1 MSNIRKT
8 IFDLER
14 RCNLPAEFENIQT
27 DLKRT
32 NISSNV
38 IKRTRLYLLLDDCI
52 KLWPYREA
60 ATDINTYADSHGF
73 LHYSDTDDDKM
84 LYYLELY
91 LNLLHFAPSY
101 EERFARTFDLTW
113 MDGST
118 IDLECKRCIENIEF
132 LLERLNMRVRKIDA
146 KPTPQYVISKRD
158 AQVDAVIEAV
168 PALSEALLSYLD
180 YRNRNDETAKKAVLK
195 AIADYLEDR
204 HKSKYYKGTMYAS
217 LEDNLFTV
225 FNKVGIRHGDKK
237 QWQLR
242 KPARMKLYDQT
253 FKAAIH
259 LLQMEDVKGF
269 NDTVSDLKKGQAESA
284 ETKGNN
290 MD

>member
-32 NISSNV
+32 TISSNV

-132 LLERLNMRVRKIDA
+132 LLERLNMRVRKKDA

-168 PALSEALLSYLD
+168 PDLSEALLSYLD
-180 YRNRNDETAKKAVLK
+180 IRNQNDMGVKEAVLK
-195 AIADYLEDR
+195 VIADYLEDR
-204 HKSKYYKGTMYAS
+204 HRENYYKGTMNS
-217 LEDNLFTV
+217 GLERDLFTV
-225 FNKVGIRHGDKK
+225 FNNVDVRHSGKK
-237 QWQLR
+237 QWKLR
-242 KPARMKLYDQT
+242 KPAQMKLYDQT

-259 LLQMEDVKGF
+259 LLQMEDVKSF
-269 NDTVSDLKKGQAESA
+269 INTVSDLKKKHAESVEA
-284 ETKGNN
+284 KGNN
-290 MD
+290 MN